1 VCVKAFLYTAN
12 SLIAFLN
19 QKTDLWV
26 IFFNSYLLFI
36 KDIFLE
42 TLNEN
47 KPAKRKDNSEDFLTR
62 CILKLKPLDGQEAE
76 KNLMFTIVHPLIID
90 ARVDEQTRA
99 FADGKAAV
107 AERVKLL
114 KERLQQQNV

>member
-1 VCVKAFLYTAN
+1 M
-12 SLIAFLN
+12 
-19 QKTDLWV
+19 
-26 IFFNSYLLFI
+26 
-36 KDIFLE
+36 E